1 MESDWRSNNYELQEY
16 PDNNCIQ
23 LNKFTKTIIVI
34 LALTL
39 IFSIKSSKKIINQ
52 TPQENP
58 SGISNE
64 INKINTISND
74 EIIKAKDSFHQL
86 IYKDIIEINR
96 NINMPY
102 NLFIPENI
110 PENDKIPLVIYINN
124 ADMVGK
130 ETKLFLSSIG
140 SYIWATDTWQNNHKC
155 FVLVPAFNELLMVNL
170 DEYIKSIYLNITV
183 RLIAFIKMKYNK
195 IDENRVY
202 IAGQGMGGTVSMY
215 LISNYPYIFSA
226 GLIIGGNWKL
236 DELHGIVNSTF
247 TYVSSLEDKNSYK
260 GQREVKNYL
269 NSNDIKINFGSINNI
284 NCEENNNLIN
294 MYIYNMYNL
303 GYRHN
308 FITFINTKNNYT
320 YVFELNSILEW
331 LFSQKMKSYD
341 EYYKTKDGRLIQ
353 TKFCSQADKNNI
365 CIKCIDGY
373 FLSKDKSACT
383 LDKNCEK
390 GDKNTG
396 LCIQCIDKFYFDVK
410 KKKCFSNE
418 DNFDFKFCKQV
429 NEGICTLC
437 EKYYFLDLN
446 HKCTTTENCENSQNS
461 KCIKCITNFFL
472 GLDHKC
478 TNVENCIYSS
488 GGECK
493 ECLDGFYYDKINKT
507 CTKWK
512 NNFLKNCKSNS
523 AFDHKICEACKDNYY
538 LNRKKNLCLPNT
550 EKNKFYKCQVSNDN
564 GEECAFCVKDYF
576 IGRLDKKCSLI
587 QGCLKSLDEGVC
599 LKCDKDFC
607 LDNNG
612 YCVDNYEIKEINKKY
627 IYRCSELNKNGDEC
641 LKCEKKEL
649 EINNDG
655 LCYDKIHCKK
665 FEKGICIK
673 CQKENPDGYY
683 SYCLNKEFGCIDSF
697 HKNCLRCDNILNL
710 DECTQC
716 DIGYELD
723 KEGNCVKYQ

>member
-52 TPQENP
+52 SPQENP

-74 EIIKAKDSFHQL
+74 EIIKAKESFHQF

-170 DEYIKSIYLNITV
+170 DEYIKSIYLNITI

-284 NCEENNNLIN
+284 N
-294 MYIYNMYNL
+294 
-303 GYRHN
+303 
-308 FITFINTKNNYT
+308 
-320 YVFELNSILEW
+320 
-331 LFSQKMKSYD
+331 
-341 EYYKTKDGRLIQ
+341 
-353 TKFCSQADKNNI
+353 
-365 CIKCIDGY
+365 
-373 FLSKDKSACT
+373 
-383 LDKNCEK
+383 
-390 GDKNTG
+390 
-396 LCIQCIDKFYFDVK
+396 
-410 KKKCFSNE
+410 
-418 DNFDFKFCKQV
+418 
-429 NEGICTLC
+429 
-437 EKYYFLDLN
+437 
-446 HKCTTTENCENSQNS
+446 
-461 KCIKCITNFFL
+461 
-472 GLDHKC
+472 
-478 TNVENCIYSS
+478 
-488 GGECK
+488 
-493 ECLDGFYYDKINKT
+493 
-507 CTKWK
+507 
-512 NNFLKNCKSNS
+512 
-523 AFDHKICEACKDNYY
+523 
-538 LNRKKNLCLPNT
+538 
-550 EKNKFYKCQVSNDN
+550 
-564 GEECAFCVKDYF
+564 
-576 IGRLDKKCSLI
+576 
-587 QGCLKSLDEGVC
+587 
-599 LKCDKDFC
+599 
-607 LDNNG
+607 
-612 YCVDNYEIKEINKKY
+612 
-627 IYRCSELNKNGDEC
+627 
-641 LKCEKKEL
+641 
-649 EINNDG
+649 
-655 LCYDKIHCKK
+655 
-665 FEKGICIK
+665 
-673 CQKENPDGYY
+673 
-683 SYCLNKEFGCIDSF
+683 
-697 HKNCLRCDNILNL
+697 
-710 DECTQC
+710 
-716 DIGYELD
+716 
-723 KEGNCVKYQ
+723 

>member
-16 PDNNCIQ
+16 PDNNYIK
-23 LNKFTKTIIVI
+23 LNKFTKMIIII
-34 LALTL
+34 LDITL
-39 IFSIKSSKKIINQ
+39 IFSIKSSNKIINQ
-52 TPQENP
+52 TPIENP
-58 SGISNE
+58 NYIPNE
-64 INKINTISND
+64 ISKITTIKND
-74 EIIKAKDSFHQL
+74 EIIKAKESFQQF
-86 IYKDIIEINR
+86 IYKDNIETNR
-96 NINMPY
+96 NIPY
-102 NLFIPENI
+102 NLFIPENM
-110 PENDKIPLVIYINN
+110 PKTAKIPLVIFISH

-130 ETKLFLSSIG
+130 ETKSFLSSMG
-140 SYIWATDTWQNNHKC
+140 SYIWATDTWQDNHKC

-170 DEYIKSIYLNITV
+170 DEYIKSIYLDITI
-183 RLIAFIKMKYNK
+183 RLIAFIKTKYNK

-202 IAGQGMGGTVSMY
+202 ITGQGMGGTVTMY

-247 TYVSSLEDKNSYK
+247 TYISSLEDKNSCE

-284 NCEENNNLIN
+284 KYEDNNNLIN
-294 MYIYNMYNL
+294 IYIYNMYNL

-308 FITFINTKNNYT
+308 FITFINTKYKYN
-320 YVFELNSILEW
+320 YVFEFNSILEW

-341 EYYKTKDGRLIQ
+341 EYYKAKDGRLIQ
-353 TKFCSQADKNNI
+353 TKFCSHADINNN

-373 FLSKDKSACT
+373 FLSKDKSSCT
-383 LDKNCEK
+383 LDKNCEN

-396 LCIQCIDKFYFDVK
+396 LCIQCIDKFYFDLK

-446 HKCTTTENCENSQNS
+446 HKCSSTENCENSQNG

-478 TNVENCIYSS
+478 TNVENCIYSN
-488 GGECK
+488 GGECQ
-493 ECLDGFYYDKINKT
+493 ECLDGFYYDKINKK
-507 CTKWK
+507 CTKW
-512 NNFLKNCKSNS
+512 NNKFLKNCKSNS
-523 AFDHKICEACKDNYY
+523 AFNEKICEACKDNYY

-564 GEECAFCVKDYF
+564 GDECVFCVKDYF

-587 QGCLKSLDEGVC
+587 QGCLKSLDEGFC

-612 YCVDNYEIKEINKKY
+612 YCVDNYEIKEIDKKY
-627 IYRCSELNKNGDEC
+627 IYRCSVLNKNGEGC

-655 LCYDKIHCKK
+655 LCYDKIHCEK
-665 FEKGICIK
+665 FEKGKCIK
-673 CQKENPDGYY
+673 CQKENPNGYY

-697 HKNCLRCDNILNL
+697 HKNCLRCDNVLNL